1 MTRYVFLILLF
12 ASSSI
17 ISCRPSSEDQER
29 SAQER
34 PNSRELND
42 ALIQQNRQL
51 IAEEIEL
58 IDAYVDRNGLVMDT
72 TSTGLRYKIL
82 EKTNGREVRLMKDI
96 TLSYSVSLLNGN
108 LCYSSDSSGFLSFT
122 IGQSNQPSGLQEG
135 LLKMKEGELAIFIVP
150 SYLGYGIT
158 GDGICIPG
166 SSSILYHVKLEKVS
180 IQ

>member
-1 MTRYVFLILLF
+1 MSRHYSFIIVALL
-12 ASSSI
+12 SCL
-17 ISCRPSSEDQER
+17 ISCGPSRDDQEK
-29 SAQER
+29 SAPINQNTQEYK
-34 PNSRELND
+34 D

-58 IDAYVDRNGLVMDT
+58 IDAYVDRYGLDVDT

-82 EKTNGREVRLMKDI
+82 EKTNGKEVRLMKDV
-96 TLSYSVSLLNGN
+96 TLSYTVSLLNGN
-108 LCYSSDSSGFLSFT
+108 LCYSSDSSGFMSFT

-135 LLKMKEGELAIFIVP
+135 ILKMKEGERAIFIVP

-166 SSSILYHVKLEKVS
+166 SSSILYNVKLEKVS
-180 IQ
+180 VQ